1 MLLMLFLLSYRLL
14 LSTIVVVRVVLV
26 FTCVDVVA
34 VSCCADNGFNVIF
47 HGVLVSVVFVVCC
60 CCCCC
65 CYCCCCCCCR
75 ESVENLI
82 LSIVIVDI

>member
-47 HGVLVSVVFVVCC
+47 HGVLVSVVFVGAVVVVVVVV
-60 CCCCC
+60 
-65 CYCCCCCCCR
+65 
-75 ESVENLI
+75 ES
-82 LSIVIVDI
+82 LSKT